1 MKIPGK
7 KRLTQGA
14 IALSVSLLF
23 QPHWMPQA
31 QAQQPTGAQVV
42 NGTASMVRNGST
54 LNITNTP
61 GAIINWQGFSIGAG
75 ETTRFIQQ
83 SASSAVLNRV
93 VGPNISSIQGQLLS
107 NGRVFLINPAGIVI
121 GPNAMIDTAGFVGST
136 LKMTDADFLAGKL
149 RFVGE
154 GGEGSIVNQGWIRTA
169 YGGNVLL
176 VAPRIENSGL
186 IQTPGGELIL
196 AAGQKLTVASLEH
209 EGVQFEVQ
217 APTDSVVNVGQLLAS
232 GGAVGVFAGSIK
244 HSGDIRANAL
254 VRDEGGRVVLR
265 ASNDIQIA
273 AGSNVSASGKTGG
286 TINVESGAGHSRVA
300 GQVLATGSQGKGGGI
315 TITGERVTATDGALI
330 DASGASG
337 GGQIL
342 LGGDY
347 QGANPAVRNATT
359 TFVGSNATLR
369 ADATDNGDGGRIIV
383 WGNENTRFFGTLSA
397 QGGPQGG
404 NGGFAEVSGAQN
416 LIFEGTANLNASKG
430 ALGSLLLDP
439 LDLYV
444 LNSGGVDSSTGAR
457 TSAIIDET
465 TDFPANAVTV
475 SPNTLAGIAGNVTL
489 YASRYMRIG
498 NDISLT
504 RPGQSLTAT
513 VGTYTAPA
521 APDPVAQDTVTPNR
535 MDIGTDIANGKGV
548 NITTAGGAVSLDAPL
563 IQGLTTSKIATG
575 GGAITLNSS
584 GAIQASQLSL
594 DAGTGAVSATSTG
607 FQQLSAVTGGSFTSS
622 SGSSI
627 NIGGLITTT
636 GGPVAISSTGSSI
649 STSGGSTG
657 GGAFTMTS
665 TASSVNNFGT
675 LTAGGGAVAM
685 TGTSVSGGTIDTTGT
700 VALSATAGSISATVN
715 NSSGVTATS
724 NNSFSSSSININSA
738 TALNANS
745 ITATAVNCSFTTS
758 CPGANISLTATGS
771 ISIGTITANAPAT
784 TNNATVFNNN
794 ISRSVT
800 LTSNGGSIFSQSPT
814 SLLNATDV
822 TLNTQQGSGGGIGT
836 AAAPVNVNTERLLS
850 FSPNGDFNIVA
861 TGAGPTRL
869 NAQLGVA
876 ATGKTYTG
884 SLTRSG
890 GGLTL
895 NATATDTTVT
905 VGNFTA
911 TGFTQRL
918 YGQNPSIT
926 LAAPNGALTVTA
938 MTVPEGDTR
947 PNDPPFTVPFYST
960 ASLPVSVSANGA
972 LTINSYTRQNTAASF
987 ANTTTFS
994 SSSGVVTLGA
1004 IDAGKDSVSVS
1015 SSGAAGAIA
1024 VNNINAA
1031 GSVSLNN
1038 SGGGINV
1045 NTINSTGSSISINTS
1060 GVGSNVVVNNLT
1072 APGSVS
1078 VNASGGDVTV
1088 GRIDTTSG
1096 TGSVS
1101 LSASSTLGAVKAQ
1114 TDSAAL
1120 EVTAGGSIA
1129 VSGKFIGDGAFANPL
1144 DLAGSVVSLTSN
1156 NATGGAIGFTGKA
1169 IIANTQDL
1177 TINATQNTSS
1187 PTTVGAT
1194 FNVNTGATA
1203 LKSLTVS
1210 ASPQAVGVSGPAT
1223 ITTEGG
1229 VGVYNFISDG
1239 TNFAFNA
1246 GTVSANQFVNGALNF
1261 TANSGNVTL
1270 GAANL
1275 GATGG
1280 LSVTAR
1286 NGSILGGAALD
1297 GGGAIN
1303 LLAGQSVAGGAVA
1316 VTVGGIGLVN
1326 RPSSLTI
1333 AAGNNGTFTSRVGT
1347 VTAGNIEAGSVSVS
1361 SANGNITLGNV
1372 GAAARAGAVSVTE
1385 NPIGGVYGAV

>member
-1 MKIPGK
+1 
-7 KRLTQGA
+7 
-14 IALSVSLLF
+14 
-23 QPHWMPQA
+23 
-31 QAQQPTGAQVV
+31 
-42 NGTASMVRNGST
+42 MVGRD
-54 LNITNTP
+54 
-61 GAIINWQGFSIGAG
+61 
-75 ETTRFIQQ
+75 
-83 SASSAVLNRV
+83 
-93 VGPNISSIQGQLLS
+93 ISSIQGQLLS

-136 LKMTDADFLAGKL
+136 LNMKDADFLAGKL

-154 GGEGSIVNQGWIRTA
+154 GGEGSIVNQGWIRTS

-232 GGAVGVFAGSIK
+232 GGAVGVFAGTIK

-254 VRDEGGRVVLR
+254 IRDEAGKVVLK

-273 AGSNVSASGKTGG
+273 AGSNTSASGRTGG
-286 TINVESGAGHSRVA
+286 SVTIESGAGHSRVA
-300 GQVLATGSQGKGGGI
+300 GQVLATGTTGKGGGI

-330 DASGASG
+330 DASGATG

-347 QGANPAVRNATT
+347 QGTNPAVRNATT

-404 NGGFAEVSGAQN
+404 NGGFAEISGAQN
-416 LIFEGTANLNASKG
+416 LTIGDTASINLGAPKG
-430 ALGSLLLDP
+430 ALGNLLLDP

-444 LNSGGVDSSTGAR
+444 VNSGGVNSASGGLLT
-457 TSAIIDET
+457 TSIVDET
-465 TDFPANAVTV
+465 TDFPSNAITV
-475 SPNTLAGIAGNVTL
+475 SPAALAGFAGNVTL

-498 NDISLT
+498 NDITLT
-504 RPGQSLTAT
+504 RAGQSLTAK

-521 APDPVAQDTVTPNR
+521 SPDPVAQDNVTPNR
-535 MDIGTDIANGKGV
+535 LDIGTDIATGKGA

-563 IQGLTTSKIATG
+563 IQGLTTSKIATS
-575 GGAITLNSS
+575 GGAITLNST

-594 DAGTGAVSATSTG
+594 DAGTGAVTATSTS
-607 FQQLSAVTGGSFTSS
+607 FQQLSAVTGGSFNSS

-627 NIGGLITTT
+627 NIGGLITTF
-636 GGPVAISSTGSSI
+636 GGPVALSSTGSSI
-649 STSGGSTG
+649 STSGGSTS
-657 GGAFTMTS
+657 GGAFTLTS

-675 LTAGGGAVAM
+675 FTASGGAVSM

-700 VALSATAGSISATVN
+700 VALNATAGTINATIN
-715 NSSGVTATS
+715 NSSGVTA
-724 NNSFSSSSININSA
+724 NAGRSFSSTSININSS

-745 ITATAVNCSFTTS
+745 ITATATNCNSAFS
-758 CPGANISLTATGS
+758 CPGATINLTATGD
-771 ISIGTITANAPAT
+771 INVGAITANAPAT
-784 TNNATVFNNN
+784 TNNATVFQNS

-800 LTSNGGSIFSQSPT
+800 LTSNGGSIRAQSPA
-814 SLLNATDV
+814 SLITATDV

-836 AAAPVNVNTERLLS
+836 AAAPINVDTERVLS
-850 FSPNGDFNIVA
+850 LAPNGDFNVVA
-861 TGAGPTRL
+861 TGAGPTRFS
-869 NAQLGVA
+869 AQMGVA

-884 SLTRSG
+884 TVTRSG

-895 NATATDTTVT
+895 NASATDTTVT

-918 YGQNPSIT
+918 YGQNPSIALNT
-926 LAAPNGALTVTA
+926 PNGALTVTA

-960 ASLPVSVSANGA
+960 ASLPVSVSASGA
-972 LTINSYTRQNTAASF
+972 LTVNSYTRQTTAATLPNS
-987 ANTTTFS
+987 TSFS
-994 SSSGVVTLGA
+994 SSSGAVTLGT
-1004 IDAGKDSVSVS
+1004 IDGGKDSVSVS
-1015 SSGAAGAIA
+1015 ASNGIA
-1024 VNNINAA
+1024 VNNINTA
-1031 GSVSLNN
+1031 GSVSI
-1038 SGGGINV
+1038 SNV
-1045 NTINSTGSSISINTS
+1045 FASSFTVGTINSTGGSISINS
-1060 GVGSNVVVNNLT
+1060 PSASNVIVNNLSAPNGVTVT
-1072 APGSVS
+1072 ATV
-1078 VNASGGDVTV
+1078 GDITV

-1096 TGSVS
+1096 AGSVS
-1101 LSASSTLGAVKAQ
+1101 LSASSTSGSVRAQ
-1114 TDSAAL
+1114 SDSAAL
-1120 EVTAGGSIA
+1120 EVTSGGAIT
-1129 VSGKFIGDGAFANPL
+1129 VSGARIGDTTFNNPL
-1144 DLAGSVVSLTSN
+1144 DLAGSAITLTSN
-1156 NATGGAIGFTGKA
+1156 NGAIGAIGVAGKP
-1169 IIANTQDL
+1169 IFANTQDL
-1177 TINATQNTSS
+1177 TVNASSTSLPFGS
-1187 PTTVGAT
+1187 SFT
-1194 FNVNTGATA
+1194 VNTGATA
-1203 LKSLTVS
+1203 LKNLTVT
-1210 ASPQAVGVSGPAT
+1210 ASPINLSTGGPGT
-1223 ITTEGG
+1223 ITTESGLNTYTFTSGG
-1229 VGVYNFISDG
+1229 PNV
-1239 TNFAFNA
+1239 AFNPGA
-1246 GTVSANQFVNGALNF
+1246 PSPNQFVNGTLSF
-1261 TANSGNVTL
+1261 TSNAGDIIL

-1275 GATGG
+1275 GATGS

-1303 LLAGQSVAGGAVA
+1303 LSAGQSVAGGAVA

-1333 AAGNNGTFTSRVGT
+1333 VSGNNGTFTSRVGS
-1347 VTAGNIEAGSVSVS
+1347 VTTGNIEAGGISVT
-1361 SANGNITLGNV
+1361 SANGNMTLGKI
-1372 GAAARAGAVSVTE
+1372 GAIARAGAVALVS
-1385 NPIGGVYGAV
+1385 NPIGANHGAVQTGNISAASLNISNFGNNVTTGNIDTTAGVVVT